1 MSRSKARL
9 AAEWF
14 AKLRTNTSTQVVEHQ
29 DVAESTPTIDASTIL
44 TDLVGVDGSGSGLDA
59 DTLDGQ
65 HASAFALA
73 SHTHSYVSLITSVDN
88 QIARFNGLGGAI
100 QGSNVSIDDV
110 GNLTATGNVTA
121 YSDER
126 LKSNIKTIEGGLD
139 KVCAMRGVTFEKDG
153 KAGLGVVAQEVQKV
167 LPEAVQQNE
176 EYLSVAYGNL
186 VGVLIEA
193 IKEQQAQIDE
203 LKAKLEV

>member
-14 AKLRTNTSTQVVEHQ
+14 AKLRTNTTTQVVEHQ

-65 HASAFALA
+65 HASDFALA

-110 GNLTATGNVTA
+110 GNLTAVGNVTA

-126 LKSNIKTIEGGLD
+126 LKSNIQTINNAVF
-139 KVCAMRGVTFEKDG
+139 KVQQLRGVTFEKDG

-193 IKEQQAQIDE
+193 IKEQQQQIDE